1 MPCVLVAGERSPD
14 GDVVDMQVIIKGA
27 APPVK
32 DAEKPGEL
40 TTHIRVVGS
49 RLFERFGGSSE
60 RRTNPMRELPRL
72 DKNILTVSALNEDTK
87 IWKTWSTSHN
97 PSLTGA
103 EIRR

>member
-1 MPCVLVAGERSPD
+1 
-14 GDVVDMQVIIKGA
+14 
-27 APPVK
+27 
-32 DAEKPGEL
+32 
-40 TTHIRVVGS
+40 
-49 RLFERFGGSSE
+49 
-60 RRTNPMRELPRL
+60 MRELPRL